1 MLPMRIILSAPAQ
14 HSHFPSLWQ
23 HILTFSAKAFGDA
36 VGSSAAPGKATLGTN
51 ICWYPWSCAVLT
63 PNAPQLLP
71 CAKALILLKPLDAS
85 TLDATVP
92 CSVDRWSEGTSFPQ
106 LCVTSSWFQGSAT
119 FCCQHNTKKRSFSF
133 YKPDSAFEDPNIRLE
148 LLGPENGLWEGY
160 LQYSELSLP
169 LDSRTRSHDQCVC
182 LLASYRMSCYP
193 GLLHFFYNY
202 TSADLTRLFWKTC
215 PDASF

>member
-119 FCCQHNTKKRSFSF
+119 FCCQHNTKKRSIFFNVSLLEVNSN
-133 YKPDSAFEDPNIRLE
+133 KVWGRGNRLLST
-148 LLGPENGLWEGY
+148 LLQIATY
-160 LQYSELSLP
+160 YSEVPPSA
-169 LDSRTRSHDQCVC
+169 RS
-182 LLASYRMSCYP
+182 P
-193 GLLHFFYNY
+193 GLGEPSVSTEPH
-202 TSADLTRLFWKTC
+202 TGDSQVTQTHTC
-215 PDASF
+215 PQELTVSR